1 MPLDA
6 DTLIERQRLRRRLT
20 LWRILFVVAVAAA
33 ILAAV
38 ARIGGSDSP
47 GDHVALLDVSGIIET
62 DREREAVLDE
72 LADDDSVK
80 ALILRIDSPG
90 GTFVGGESLAIALQ
104 RVAQKKP
111 VVTIMDDVAA
121 SAGYMIATATDHIIA
136 RRGTITGSIGVIF
149 PTTSVVDF
157 FEKLGVTF
165 DAIKSDPLKAN
176 PSPFEETLPAARA
189 WTQTV
194 VDQMKGVFVE
204 MVAAGRPN
212 LTPAEVARLA
222 DGRIYTGDQALANGL
237 IDEIGGEREAR
248 AWLAA
253 NRDVPADLA
262 VVEVTIDEEEWWL
275 AALLGSGGKSLLP
288 EALTL
293 DGLLALWQPDGS

>member
-20 LWRILFVVAVAAA
+20 LWRILFVVAAAAA
-33 ILAAV
+33 IVAAIG
-38 ARIGGSDSP
+38 RFGGSDSL
-47 GDHVALLDVSGIIET
+47 GDRIALLDVSGIIET
-62 DREREAVLDE
+62 DRDREAALDRI
-72 LADDDSVK
+72 AQDDGVK
-80 ALILRIDSPG
+80 ALIVRIDSPG

-104 RVAQKKP
+104 RVAARKP
-111 VVTIMDDVAA
+111 VVAIMDDVAA
-121 SAGYMIATATDHIIA
+121 SAGYMIATATDHIVA

-157 FEKLGVTF
+157 FDNLGITF

-176 PSPFEETLPAARA
+176 PSPFEQTLPAARA
-189 WTQTV
+189 WTQAV

-204 MVAAGRPN
+204 MVDAGRPD
-212 LTPAEVARLA
+212 LDLAQVAALA

-237 IDEIGGEREAR
+237 VDEIGGEREAR
-248 AWLAA
+248 AWLSASHGL
-253 NRDVPADLA
+253 ADDLP
-262 VVEVTIDEEEWWL
+262 VVEVEIDKEEWWL

-288 EALTL
+288 ETLTL
-293 DGLLALWQPDGS
+293 DGLLALWQPEAS

>member
-6 DTLIERQRLRRRLT
+6 DTLIERQRLRRRLA

-38 ARIGGSDSP
+38 GRFGGTDSL
-47 GDHVALLDVSGIIET
+47 GDHVALLDVAGVIET
-62 DREREAVLDE
+62 DRDREAALDRI
-72 LADDDSVK
+72 ARDDSVK
-80 ALILRIDSPG
+80 ALIVRIDSPG
-90 GTFVGGESLAIALQ
+90 GTFVGGESLSIALQ
-104 RVAQKKP
+104 RVAETKP
-111 VVTIMDDVAA
+111 VVAIMDDVAA
-121 SAGYMIATATDHIIA
+121 SAGYMIAVAGDHIIA

-157 FEKLGVTF
+157 FDNLGITF

-189 WTQTV
+189 WTQAV
-194 VDQMKGVFVE
+194 VDEMKGVFVE
-204 MVAAGRPN
+204 MVVAGRPG
-212 LTPAEVARLA
+212 LTRVEVERLA
-222 DGRIYTGDQALANGL
+222 DGRIFTGDQALANGL
-237 IDEIGGEREAR
+237 VDEIGGEREAR

-253 NRDVPADLA
+253 SHEVADSLP
-262 VVEVTIDEEEWWL
+262 VVEVKIDKEEWWL

-288 EALTL
+288 EPLTL
-293 DGLLALWQPDGS
+293 DGLLALWQPEAS

>member
-38 ARIGGSDSP
+38 SRFAGNDAP
-47 GDHVALLDVSGIIET
+47 GDHVALLDVSGVIET
-62 DREREAVLDE
+62 DPDREAALDA
-72 LADDDSVK
+72 LAEDDSVK

-90 GTFVGGESLAIALQ
+90 GTFVGGESLTVALQ
-104 RVAQKKP
+104 RVAEKKP

-121 SAGYMIATATDHIIA
+121 SAGYMIATASDHIIA

-157 FEKLGVTF
+157 FENLGVTF

-204 MVAAGRPN
+204 MVAAGRPSM
-212 LTPAEVARLA
+212 TEAEVSALA

-237 IDEIGGEREAR
+237 IDEIGGELEAR

-253 NRDVPADLA
+253 NHEVPADLP
-262 VVEVTIDEEEWWL
+262 VVEVTIEEEEWWL

-288 EALTL
+288 EPLTL

>member
-33 ILAAV
+33 IVAAIGRFGG
-38 ARIGGSDSP
+38 ARSP
-47 GDHVALLDVSGIIET
+47 GDHVALLDVTGIIET
-62 DREREAVLDE
+62 DRDREAELDRI
-72 LADDDSVK
+72 AGDDSVK
-80 ALILRIDSPG
+80 ALIVRIDSPG
-90 GTFVGGESLAIALQ
+90 GTFVGGESLTIALQ
-104 RVAQKKP
+104 RVAETKP
-111 VVTIMDDVAA
+111 VVAIMDDVAA
-121 SAGYMIATATDHIIA
+121 SAGYMIATATDHIVA

-157 FEKLGVTF
+157 FQNLGITF

-176 PSPFEETLPAARA
+176 PSPFEDTLPAARA

-204 MVAAGRPN
+204 MVDAGRPD
-212 LTPAEVARLA
+212 LDLAQIEALA

-237 IDEIGGEREAR
+237 IDEIGGEREAL
-248 AWLAA
+248 AWLTAK
-253 NRDVPADLA
+253 RDVPDNLP
-262 VVEVTIDEEEWWL
+262 VVEVTIDKEEWWL

-288 EALTL
+288 EPLTL
-293 DGLLALWQPDGS
+293 DGLLALWQPDAS